1 MKGLELAE
9 KFYMT
14 HGKPM
19 LENQFSHVLPY
30 IAVGLVGSG
39 SECYGY
45 DDELSKDHDFE
56 PAFCIFLPSEEIVDR
71 KTAFELEREYLK
83 LPKNFLGTERKVL
96 GTVGENRHGV
106 IRTADFFISKTG
118 SADGVLAAE
127 QWLSLPEYSLFEAVN
142 GRLFLDN
149 FGEFSKIRERISY
162 YPEDIRR
169 KKLAGNLLLM
179 AQSGQYNF
187 ERSLKRGESAAA
199 QMAVFEFVKSAMNTL
214 FLLNKQ
220 YMPYYKWSFRTL
232 RDRIVG
238 GAELSKKLEFLLTTD
253 NNEVSAKQKSKTI
266 ESICAFVTEALQN
279 QGLTNSD
286 SAEMERQAYIIN
298 DKISDNK
305 IRNMHILSG
314 V

>member
-9 KFYMT
+9 RFYEA

-19 LENQFSHVLPY
+19 LENQFSHILPY

-45 DDELSKDHDFE
+45 DDELSRDHDFE
-56 PAFCIFLPSEEIVDR
+56 PAFCIFLPSEDVVDR
-71 KTAFELEREYLK
+71 KTEFELERAYLK
-83 LPKNFLGTERKVL
+83 LPKNFLDAKRKVL
-96 GTVGENRHGV
+96 GTVSEKRHGV

-142 GRLFLDN
+142 GKIFYDN
-149 FGEFSKIRERISY
+149 FGEFTKIRERISY
-162 YPEDIRR
+162 YPEDIRL

-179 AQSGQYNF
+179 GQSGQYNF

-199 QMAVFEFVKSAMNTL
+199 QMALFEFVKSAMNTL

-220 YMPYYKWSFRTL
+220 YMPYYKWSFRAL
-232 RDRIVG
+232 RGSISEGTDL
-238 GAELSKKLEFLLTTD
+238 ADKFEFLLTT
-253 NNEVSAKQKSKTI
+253 NNKENNIKQKSKII

-279 QGLTNSD
+279 QGLTHSD
-286 SAEMERQAYIIN
+286 SVEMERQAYIIN